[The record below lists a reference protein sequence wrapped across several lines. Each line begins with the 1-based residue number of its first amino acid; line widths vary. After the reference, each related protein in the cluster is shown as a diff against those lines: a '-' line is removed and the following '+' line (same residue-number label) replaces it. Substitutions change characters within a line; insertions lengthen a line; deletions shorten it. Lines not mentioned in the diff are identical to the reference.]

1 MRLTEQERISICAA
15 VKQHDPNCHV
25 YLYGSRIHDDARGG
39 DIDLLILTDQ
49 PTLHRKLEVLFSL
62 EAMLGERRIDLLLAP
77 FERDAQDPF
86 VLAILPHAVR
96 L

>member
-1 MRLTEQERISICAA
+1 MRLTEQERVSICAA
-15 VKQHDPNCHV
+15 VKQHDPRCHI
-25 YLYGSRIHDDARGG
+25 YLYGSRVQDDARGG

-49 PTLHRKLEVLFSL
+49 PTLQHKLAVLFSL
-62 EAMLGERRIDLLLAP
+62 ETILGERRIDLLLAP
-77 FERDAQDPF
+77 FERGAQEPF